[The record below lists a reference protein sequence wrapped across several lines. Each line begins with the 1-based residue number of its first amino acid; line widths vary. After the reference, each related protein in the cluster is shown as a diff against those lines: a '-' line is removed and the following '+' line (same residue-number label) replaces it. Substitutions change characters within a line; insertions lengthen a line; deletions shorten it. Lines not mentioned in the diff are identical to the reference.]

1 MRGADYRLR
10 HLVGGTRAMSLSE
23 SRAKLDDVVHSP
35 LRFSILAALASV
47 DSANYQTLKEALDVS
62 YPLLSKHASVLEE
75 AGYISVEK
83 SFVGKRA
90 QTVFQ
95 LTREGE
101 AAFRKHLSALQE
113 IANGLT

>member
-101 AAFRKHLSALQE
+101 AAFRKHISALQE